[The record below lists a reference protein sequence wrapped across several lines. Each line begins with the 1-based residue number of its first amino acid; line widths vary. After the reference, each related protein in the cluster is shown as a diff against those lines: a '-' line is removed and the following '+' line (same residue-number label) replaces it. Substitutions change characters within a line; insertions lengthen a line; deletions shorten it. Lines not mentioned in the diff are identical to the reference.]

1 MIFNFLSSFRGEVKN
16 RSQSFILMR
25 DKKSDNIGPWNIDQ
39 HLTSSKVDSFHVKN
53 ESEHEQI
60 SIKRQNA
67 VKKMGSF
74 FPTKLYSLL
83 YKKVSQTLSL
93 LASRN
98 WTRV

>member
-1 MIFNFLSSFRGEVKN
+1 M
-16 RSQSFILMR
+16 
-25 DKKSDNIGPWNIDQ
+25 DQ

-74 FPTKLYSLL
+74 FPIKLYSLL